1 MLKGQNSGIVL
12 RTVLMTSTV
21 AFLGVLVAGLVS
33 YPLIRAAA
41 QTQAQSTLSR
51 LADVT
56 ALALEDFGQGE
67 QGGPGRGN
75 HEPVPPPLARA
86 LNQEEVTVFL
96 VGPEG
101 SVPPGVTSDEAAALR
116 AGESISE
123 QADIQSGFVFIEGR
137 PLMNGYS
144 IVLEQPGT
152 VTAGP
157 IVAVLS
163 RLAGA
168 LLIGLA
174 IAILVGYFAARRINR
189 SLREAAD
196 AANAMSAGAR
206 NVRVEP
212 SGPREV
218 AEIGTSLNALAE
230 NLSHSEERQREFL
243 LSVSHEFRTP
253 LTAIRG
259 YGEAMS
265 DGMVSGDDI
274 GRTGAIVAGEAERLN
289 RLVSDLLDL
298 ARLGAIDFTVNPVSV
313 DLGILGAEAAA
324 VWADRCERDG
334 VEFRSSIEAVQCVT
348 DPMRLRQII
357 DNLSENA
364 LRVTPAGSVIVL
376 EIRSEPGFAVVEVR
390 DGGPGLTEADMLVAF
405 EPGVLYDR
413 YKGLRSV
420 GTGFGLALV
429 GRLATGLGGSA
440 TAGHAP
446 EGGASFTVRIPC

>member
-1 MLKGQNSGIVL
+1 MTEPRKSSGIVL
-12 RTVLMTSTV
+12 RTVLMTSIV
-21 AFLGVLVAGLVS
+21 AFVAVLLAGLIS
-33 YPLIRAAA
+33 YPLVRAAA

-56 ALALEDFGQGE
+56 AMALASFSEHG
-67 QGGPGRGN
+67 GRGDRD
-75 HEPVPPPLARA
+75 PVPPQVAQS
-86 LNQEEVTVFL
+86 LNEEQVTVYL

-101 SVPPGVTSDEAAALR
+101 SVPPGVSVDQQTALR
-116 AGESISE
+116 AGQSIST
-123 QADIQSGFVFIEGR
+123 QADIASGFVFIEGR
-137 PLMNGYS
+137 PLPNGYS

-157 IVAVLS
+157 IAEVLK
-163 RLAGA
+163 RLALA
-168 LLIGLA
+168 LLVGLVL
-174 IAILVGYFAARRINR
+174 AILVGYFAAARIHK
-189 SLREAAD
+189 SLRQAAD

-206 NVRVEP
+206 DVRVEP
-212 SGPREV
+212 TGPREV
-218 AEIGTSLNALAE
+218 AAIATSLNALAS

-259 YGEAMS
+259 YGEAMA
-265 DGMVSGDDI
+265 DGIVEGDDVP
-274 GRTGAIVAGEAERLN
+274 RTGSIVAGEAERLD

-298 ARLGAIDFTVNPVSV
+298 ARLGAVDFAVHPVEV

-324 VWADRCERDG
+324 VWADRCEREG
-334 VEFRSSIEAVQCVT
+334 VSYSSHIASVSCVT

-357 DNLSENA
+357 DNLTENA

-376 EIRSEPGFAVVEVR
+376 EIRRDGPVAVVEVR
-390 DGGPGLTEADMLVAF
+390 DGGPGLMPEDIAAAF
-405 EPGVLYDR
+405 EPGVLYER
-413 YKGLRSV
+413 YKGVRKV

-429 GRLATGLGGSA
+429 GSLASGLGGTA

-446 EGGASFTVRIPC
+446 EGGASFMVRIPCIG